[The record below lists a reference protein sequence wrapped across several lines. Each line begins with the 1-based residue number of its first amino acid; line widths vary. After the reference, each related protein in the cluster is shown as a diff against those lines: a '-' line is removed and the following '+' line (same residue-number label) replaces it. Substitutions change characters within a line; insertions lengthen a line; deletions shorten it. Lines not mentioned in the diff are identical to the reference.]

1 MSRRTRTSARYRVAV
16 ALLVVLVLVVTG
28 GLLWQLWW
36 VPRQVS
42 ATADQAASDY
52 LAACSLGSGADDI
65 GLLQLP
71 GASTMWPIRSGVD
84 DDAMAAGVG
93 WYPQTALPGQPGNMA
108 LVGRRLIVGGAFD
121 GILNL
126 NAGDS
131 VTVETCDTVYTYT
144 VVVAPRDLT
153 VQPEDT
159 WVLDPVP
166 GSSGV
171 MPTTAWL
178 TLIANQDVL
187 PSSDRAV
194 GFASLTNSQPR

>member
-1 MSRRTRTSARYRVAV
+1 VAV
-16 ALLVVLVLVVTG
+16 VILVLLVLIVAG
-28 GLLWQLWW
+28 GLGRQFWW
-36 VPRQVS
+36 VPRQV
-42 ATADQAASDY
+42 AASAEQKSSDF
-52 LAACSLGSGADDI
+52 LAACTTAPVEDDI

-93 WYPQTALPGQPGNMA
+93 WYPQTGLPGQPGNMA
-108 LVGRRLIVGGAFD
+108 IVGRRLVAGGAFD

-126 NAGDS
+126 NQGDQ
-131 VTVETCDTVYTYT
+131 VIIETCDTVYTYT

-153 VQPEDT
+153 VQPDDT

-171 MPTTAWL
+171 MPSQSWL

-194 GFASLTNSQPR
+194 GFASLTASQPR